1 MKVAEAVGRLL
12 VEQGVRQ
19 VFGLIGSGNFDVTLA
34 MIEAGAAFAASR
46 HEGGAITM
54 ADAYGRVSGEVAA
67 CSVHQGPGLTNTIT
81 GLTEAAKSRTPLLLL
96 AAETAAAATR
106 SNFRID
112 QEGLVRS
119 VGAAVERIRKP
130 ETALADAALAL
141 QRARDER
148 RPVVLMLPLD
158 VQAAECPPGPPP
170 PAVPAAQP
178 PEHTPAAIRAAAD
191 LLSRAERPVII
202 GGRGALGEGAREA
215 LEELADATGA
225 LLATSAVAG
234 GLFAGSPWSLG
245 ISGGFATPLAAELI
259 AEADLLLSFGAT
271 LNMWTTR
278 HGHLVGPQAVVV
290 QVDIDPTAIGGH
302 LHAHAGI
309 VGDSTAVARALAIEL
324 HGRGHQHRGVGR
336 AEALPSTADRGDVP
350 PQSKWRSSS
359 MAERIARSAWS
370 QQPYEESV
378 AKDRIDPR
386 TLSIALDELLP
397 PARTLVVDSGHFM
410 GWAPMYLAIDP
421 DRGFIFTQS
430 FQSIGL
436 GLATAIGTAVAR
448 PDRLTVAALG
458 DGGLLMSLPEL
469 ETVARLGLNLLVVV
483 YNDAAYGAEV
493 HHFATLGRPLD
504 IVRFPDT
511 DFAAIARACG
521 LEGLTVR
528 QREDLAPA
536 TRWLA
541 GERDKALLIDAK
553 VVPTVVAEWLE
564 EAFKG
569 H

>member
-1 MKVAEAVGRLL
+1 VKVAQAVGRLL
-12 VEQGVRQ
+12 VERGVRQ
-19 VFGLIGSGNFDVTLA
+19 VFGLIGSGNFEITLA
-34 MIEAGAAFAASR
+34 MVEAGAAFAASR
-46 HEGGAITM
+46 HEGGAIMMT
-54 ADAYGRVSGEVAA
+54 DAYGRVSGEVAA

-81 GLTEAAKSRTPLLLL
+81 GLTEAVKSRTPLLLL
-96 AAETAAAATR
+96 AAETGAGATL

-112 QEGLVRS
+112 QESLVKS
-119 VGAAVERIRKP
+119 VGAVVARLRTP

-141 QRARDER
+141 ERSRDER

-158 VQAAECPPGPPP
+158 VQAAECPPGSPPP
-170 PAVPAAQP
+170 EVPAAQP
-178 PEHTPAAIRAAAD
+178 AKPGGDAVRAIAD
-191 LLSRAERPVII
+191 LLGKAARPVII
-202 GGRGALGEGAREA
+202 GGRGALGAGAREA
-215 LEELADATGA
+215 IEDLADATGA

-234 GLFAGSPWSLG
+234 GLFAGNPWSLG
-245 ISGGFATPLAAELI
+245 ITGGFATPLAAELI
-259 AEADLLLSFGAT
+259 SQADLLLSFGAT
-271 LNMWTTR
+271 LNMWSTR
-278 HGHLVGPQAVVV
+278 HGHLVGPGALVV
-290 QVDIDPTAIGGH
+290 QVDIDGEAIGKH
-302 LHAHAGI
+302 LHVDAGI
-309 VGDSTAVARALAIEL
+309 VGDAATTASALAGEIQA
-324 HGRGHQHRGVGR
+324 RGARGG
-336 AEALPSTADRGDVP
+336 G
-350 PQSKWRSSS
+350 WRSEEV
-359 MAERIARSAWS
+359 AERIARAGWS
-370 QQPYEESV
+370 QQPYHESE
-378 AKDRIDPR
+378 APGHIDPR

-397 PARTLVVDSGHFM
+397 AARTLVVDSGHFM
-410 GWAPMYLAIDP
+410 GWAPMYLDIAP

-436 GLATAIGTAVAR
+436 GLATAIGAAVAR

-469 ETVARLGLNLLVVV
+469 ETVARLGLNLLIVV

-504 IVRFPDT
+504 LVRFPDT
-511 DFAAIARACG
+511 DFAAIAKGCG

-528 QREDLAPA
+528 SAEDLAPA

-541 GERDKALLIDAK
+541 GSRDKALLIDAK

>member
-1 MKVAEAVGRLL
+1 LRSSVADEEDQVRVAEAVGRLL
-12 VEQGVRQ
+12 VERGVRQ
-19 VFGLIGSGNFDVTLA
+19 VFGLIGSGNFDITLA
-34 MIEAGAAFAASR
+34 MVEAGAAFAASR

-54 ADAYGRVSGEVAA
+54 ADAYGRASGEIAA

-96 AAETAAAATR
+96 AAETAAGATR
-106 SNFRID
+106 SNFRLD
-112 QEGLVRS
+112 QEGLVRA
-119 VGAAVERIRKP
+119 VGAEVARLGQP
-130 ETALADAALAL
+130 GTALADAALAL

-158 VQAAECPPGPPP
+158 IQAAECPAGPSPPAGSPGPQPE
-170 PAVPAAQP
+170 PAPD
-178 PEHTPAAIRAAAD
+178 AIREVAD
-191 LLSRAERPVII
+191 LLGRARRPLIV
-202 GGRGALGEGAREA
+202 GGRGALGSGARGA
-215 LEELADATGA
+215 IEELADATGA

-234 GLFAGSPWSLG
+234 GLFAGNPWSLG
-245 ISGGFATPLAAELI
+245 ITGGFATPLAAELI
-259 AEADLLLSFGAT
+259 AQADLILSFGAT
-271 LNMWTTR
+271 LNMWSTR
-278 HGHLVGPQAVVV
+278 HGRLIGPESIVV
-290 QVDIDPTAIGGH
+290 QVDLDPSSIGGH

-309 VGDSTAVARALAIEL
+309 VGDTTLTARALAAEMRGRKSQALSQRSDEL
-324 HGRGHQHRGVGR
+324 AG
-336 AEALPSTADRGDVP
+336 
-350 PQSKWRSSS
+350 
-359 MAERIARSAWS
+359 RIARAGWS
-370 QQPYEESV
+370 QQPYDEAS
-378 AKDRIDPR
+378 APDRIDPR

-397 PARTLVVDSGHFM
+397 AARTLVVDSGHFM
-410 GWAPMYLAIDP
+410 GWAPMYLAIAAE
-421 DRGFIFTQS
+421 RGFIFTQS

-469 ETVARLGLNLLVVV
+469 ETVARLGLNLLIVV

-493 HHFATLGRPLD
+493 HHFATLGRPTE

-511 DFAAIARACG
+511 DFASIARACG

-528 QREDLAPA
+528 NAEDLAPA

-541 GERDKALLIDAK
+541 GDRAKALLVDAK

>member
-12 VEQGVRQ
+12 VERGVRQ

-34 MIEAGAAFAASR
+34 MVEAGASFAASR

-67 CSVHQGPGLTNTIT
+67 CSVHQGPGLTNTMT

-112 QEGLVRS
+112 QEGLVKS
-119 VGAAVERIRKP
+119 VGAVVARLGKP
-130 ETALADAALAL
+130 ETALADAAGAL
-141 QRARDER
+141 RRARDER
-148 RPVVLMLPLD
+148 SPVVLMLPLD
-158 VQAAECPPGPPP
+158 VQAADCPPGPPP
-170 PAVPAAQP
+170 PELPVAQP
-178 PEHTPAAIRAAAD
+178 PQHTLEAIREVAG
-191 LLSRAERPVII
+191 LLERSRRPVII
-202 GGRGALGEGAREA
+202 AGRGALGPGAREA
-215 LEELADATGA
+215 IEALADATGA

-234 GLFAGSPWSLG
+234 GLFAGNPWSLG
-245 ISGGFATPLAAELI
+245 ITGGFATPLAAELI
-259 AEADLLLSFGAT
+259 PDADLLLSFGAT
-271 LNMWTTR
+271 LNMWSTR

-290 QVDIDPTAIGGH
+290 QVDVDSSAIGGH

-309 VGDSTAVARALAIEL
+309 VGDSAAVARALAIEL
-324 HGRGHQHRGVGR
+324 GSRGHKDQG
-336 AEALPSTADRGDVP
+336 
-350 PQSKWRSSS
+350 WRSGA
-359 MAERIARSAWS
+359 MAERIARAPWA
-370 QQPYEESV
+370 QQPYLEAE
-378 AKDRIDPR
+378 APDRIDPR

-410 GWAPMYLAIDP
+410 GWAPMYLDIAG

-436 GLATAIGTAVAR
+436 GLASAIGAAVAR

-469 ETVARLGLNLLVVV
+469 ETVARLGLNLLIVV

-521 LEGLTVR
+521 LDGLTVR
-528 QREDLAPA
+528 RPEDLAQA

-541 GERDKALLIDAK
+541 GNRDRSLLIDAK

>member
-1 MKVAEAVGRLL
+1 VRVSEAVGRLL
-12 VEQGVRQ
+12 VERGVRQ
-19 VFGLIGSGNFDVTLA
+19 VFGLIGSGNFDITLA
-34 MIEAGAAFAASR
+34 MIDAGAAFAASR

-54 ADAYGRVSGEVAA
+54 TDAYGRVSGEVAA
-67 CSVHQGPGLTNTIT
+67 CSVHQGPGLTNTMT
-81 GLTEAAKSRTPLLLL
+81 GLTEAAKSRTPLLVL
-96 AAETAAAATR
+96 APETAASAIH

-112 QEGLVRS
+112 QESLVKS
-119 VGAAVERIRKP
+119 VGAAVARVREP
-130 ETALADAALAL
+130 QTALADAAEAL
-141 QRARDER
+141 RRARDER

-158 VQAAECPPGPPP
+158 VQAAECPPGPSPIE
-170 PAVPAAQP
+170 VPVAQP
-178 PEHTPAAIRAAAD
+178 PQPTAAAIGDVVD
-191 LLSRAERPVII
+191 LLERASRPVII
-202 GGRGALGEGAREA
+202 GGRGATGPGAREA
-215 LEELADATGA
+215 IEALADTTGA

-234 GLFAGSPWSLG
+234 GLFAGNPWSLG
-245 ISGGFATPLAAELI
+245 ITGGFATPLAAELI
-259 AEADLLLSFGAT
+259 AGADLLLSFGAT
-271 LNMWTTR
+271 LNMWSTR
-278 HGHLVGPQAVVV
+278 HGHLVGPDAVVA
-290 QVDIDPTAIGGH
+290 QVDVDSAAIGRH

-309 VGDSTAVARALAIEL
+309 VGDSTAVARALAMEL
-324 HGRGHQHRGVGR
+324 KSRGHHAAG
-336 AEALPSTADRGDVP
+336 
-350 PQSKWRSSS
+350 WRSDAL
-359 MAERIARSAWS
+359 AERIARSGWS
-370 QQPYEESV
+370 QQPYRE
-378 AKDRIDPR
+378 ADAPGHIDPR

-397 PARTLVVDSGHFM
+397 VERTLVVDSGHFM
-410 GWAPMYLAIDP
+410 GWAPMYLALAP

-436 GLATAIGTAVAR
+436 GLATAIGSAVAR

-469 ETVARLGLNLLVVV
+469 ETVARLGLNLLIVV

-521 LEGLTVR
+521 LEGITVR
-528 QREDLAPA
+528 TSEDLAPA
-536 TRWLA
+536 THWL
-541 GERDKALLIDAK
+541 GGDRRKALLIDAK

>member
-1 MKVAEAVGRLL
+1 VKVAEAVGRLL

-67 CSVHQGPGLTNTIT
+67 CSVHQGPGLTNTVT

-119 VGAAVERIRKP
+119 VGAVVERIRKP

-178 PEHTPAAIRAAAD
+178 PEHAPGAIRAAAD

-215 LEELADATGA
+215 VEELADATGA

-234 GLFAGSPWSLG
+234 GLFAASPWSLG
-245 ISGGFATPLAAELI
+245 ITGGFATPLAAELI

-309 VGDSTAVARALAIEL
+309 VGDSAAVARALAIEL
-324 HGRGHQHRGVGR
+324 HGRGHQHRVDV
-336 AEALPSTADRGDVP
+336 LPPSN
-350 PQSKWRSSS
+350 WRSSS

-397 PARTLVVDSGHFM
+397 AARTLVVDSGHFM

-436 GLATAIGTAVAR
+436 GLATAIGSAVAR

-528 QREDLAPA
+528 SVEDLEPA

-541 GERDKALLIDAK
+541 GERDRSLLIDAK
-553 VVPTVVAEWLE
+553 VVPTVVADWLE

>member
-1 MKVAEAVGRLL
+1 M
-12 VEQGVRQ
+12 
-19 VFGLIGSGNFDVTLA
+19 S
-34 MIEAGAAFAASR
+34 S
-46 HEGGAITM
+46 
-54 ADAYGRVSGEVAA
+54 
-67 CSVHQGPGLTNTIT
+67 
-81 GLTEAAKSRTPLLLL
+81 
-96 AAETAAAATR
+96 
-106 SNFRID
+106 
-112 QEGLVRS
+112 
-119 VGAAVERIRKP
+119 
-130 ETALADAALAL
+130 
-141 QRARDER
+141 
-148 RPVVLMLPLD
+148 
-158 VQAAECPPGPPP
+158 GPPP
-170 PAVPAAQP
+170 PAVPAAEP
-178 PEHTPAAIRAAAD
+178 PEATPAAIREAAD

-215 LEELADATGA
+215 IEELADATGA

-234 GLFAGSPWSLG
+234 GLFAGNPWSLG
-245 ISGGFATPLAAELI
+245 ITGGFATPLAAELI

-271 LNMWTTR
+271 LNMWSTR
-278 HGHLVGPQAVVV
+278 HGHLVGPKAVVV

-309 VGDSTAVARALAIEL
+309 VGESAAVARALALEVRS
-324 HGRGHQHRGVGR
+324 RGH
-336 AEALPSTADRGDVP
+336 DREG
-350 PQSKWRSSS
+350 WRSNEL
-359 MAERIARSAWS
+359 AERIARAGWS
-370 QQPYEESV
+370 QQPYEEG
-378 AKDRIDPR
+378 AAQDQIDPR

-410 GWAPMYLAIDP
+410 GWAPMYLSIAA

-469 ETVARLGLNLLVVV
+469 ETVARLGLNLLIVV

-493 HHFATLGRPLD
+493 HHFAPTGRPLD
-504 IVRFPDT
+504 IVRFPAT
-511 DFAAIARACG
+511 DFAAIANACG

-528 QREDLAPA
+528 RPEDLAPA
-536 TRWLA
+536 SRWLA

-553 VVPTVVAEWLE
+553 VVPTVVADWLE

>member
-1 MKVAEAVGRLL
+1 MKVSEAVGRLL
-12 VEQGVRQ
+12 VERGVRQ

-34 MIEAGAAFAASR
+34 MIEAGAAFAAAR

-54 ADAYGRVSGEVAA
+54 ADAFGRVSGEVAA

-81 GLTEAAKSRTPLLLL
+81 GLTEAVKSRTPLLLL

-112 QEGLVRS
+112 QEGLVTS
-119 VGAAVERIRKP
+119 VGAVVARLRQP
-130 ETALADAALAL
+130 ATALSDAALAL

-170 PAVPAAQP
+170 PAQPAGP
-178 PEHTPAAIRAAAD
+178 PPAPEAGAVSEVAD
-191 LLSRAERPVII
+191 LLARARRPVIV
-202 GGRGALGEGAREA
+202 GGRGALGPGARA
-215 LEELADATGA
+215 AIEELADATGA

-234 GLFAGSPWSLG
+234 GLFAGNPWSLG
-245 ISGGFATPLAAELI
+245 ITGGFATPLAAELI

-271 LNMWTTR
+271 LNMWSTR
-278 HGHLVGPQAVVV
+278 HGRLVGAGALVV
-290 QVDIDPTAIGGH
+290 QVDLDPDAIGGH
-302 LHAHAGI
+302 LHADAGI
-309 VGDSTAVARALAIEL
+309 VGDAAATARALAAEL
-324 HGRGHQHRGVGR
+324 EGRGHRGEG
-336 AEALPSTADRGDVP
+336 
-350 PQSKWRSSS
+350 WRSGKL
-359 MAERIARSAWS
+359 AERLARGGWS
-370 QQPYEESV
+370 QQPYEE
-378 AKDRIDPR
+378 AAATDRIDPR

-397 PARTLVVDSGHFM
+397 AARTLVVDSGHFM
-410 GWAPMYLAIDP
+410 GWAPTYLAISADK
-421 DRGFIFTQS
+421 GFIFTQS

-436 GLATAIGTAVAR
+436 GLATAIGAAVAR
-448 PDRLTVAALG
+448 PDRLTVGALG

-483 YNDAAYGAEV
+483 YNDAAYSAEV
-493 HHFATLGRPLD
+493 HHFAPQGKPTE

-528 QREDLAPA
+528 RAEDLAPA
-536 TRWLA
+536 TQWLA
-541 GERDKALLIDAK
+541 GDRDKALLIDAK

>member
-12 VEQGVRQ
+12 VERGVRQ

-67 CSVHQGPGLTNTIT
+67 CSVHQGPGLTNTMT

-96 AAETAAAATR
+96 AAETGAGATL

-112 QEGLVRS
+112 QERLVTS
-119 VGAAVERIRKP
+119 VGAVVARLGKP

-158 VQAAECPPGPPP
+158 VQAAECPPGSPP
-170 PAVPAAQP
+170 PAVPAGQP
-178 PEHTPAAIRAAAD
+178 VEPAADAVRAVAD
-191 LLSRAERPVII
+191 LLDKALRPVII
-202 GGRGALGEGAREA
+202 GGRGALGARA
-215 LEELADATGA
+215 RQAIEELAEETGA

-234 GLFAGSPWSLG
+234 GLFAGNPWSVG
-245 ISGGFATPLAAELI
+245 ITGGFATPLAAELI
-259 AEADLLLSFGAT
+259 AESDLLLSFGAT
-271 LNMWTTR
+271 LNMWSTR
-278 HGHLVGPQAVVV
+278 HGHLVGPGARVV
-290 QVDIDPTAIGGH
+290 QVDVDPAAIGKH
-302 LHAHAGI
+302 LHADAGI
-309 VGDSTAVARALAIEL
+309 VGDAAAVARALAAEVNA
-324 HGRGHQHRGVGR
+324 RGGGKRG
-336 AEALPSTADRGDVP
+336 
-350 PQSKWRSSS
+350 WRSPEL
-359 MAERIARSAWS
+359 AERLSHAAWS
-370 QQPYEESV
+370 EQAYEEV
-378 AKDRIDPR
+378 AAPDRIDPR
-386 TLSIALDELLP
+386 TLTIALDELLP
-397 PARTLVVDSGHFM
+397 AARTLVVDSGHFM
-410 GWAPMYLAIDP
+410 GWAPMYLAIAP
-421 DRGFIFTQS
+421 DRGFVFTQS

-436 GLATAIGTAVAR
+436 GLATAIGSAVAR

-469 ETVARLGLNLLVVV
+469 ETVARLSLKLLLVV

-528 QREDLAPA
+528 CVDDLAPA

-541 GERDKALLIDAK
+541 DAGGKSLLIDAK

>member
-1 MKVAEAVGRLL
+1 VKVSEAVGRLL
-12 VEQGVRQ
+12 VERGVRQ
-19 VFGLIGSGNFDVTLA
+19 VFGLIGSGNFDITLA
-34 MIEAGAAFAASR
+34 MIEAGASFAASR

-54 ADAYGRVSGEVAA
+54 TDAFGRVSGEVAA
-67 CSVHQGPGLTNTIT
+67 CSVHQGPGLTNTMT

-96 AAETAAAATR
+96 APETAAAAVH

-112 QEGLVRS
+112 QEALVQS
-119 VGAAVERIRKP
+119 VGAGVARIREP
-130 ETALADAALAL
+130 RTALADAAGAL
-141 QRARDER
+141 RRAREER

-158 VQAAECPPGPPP
+158 VQAADCPPGSP
-170 PAVPAAQP
+170 PAIVPASQP
-178 PEHTPAAIRAAAD
+178 PQPTAAAISEVVDMLETAA
-191 LLSRAERPVII
+191 RPVII
-202 GGRGALGEGAREA
+202 GGRGALGPGAREA
-215 LEELADATGA
+215 IEALADDTGA

-234 GLFAGSPWSLG
+234 GLFAGNRWSLG
-245 ISGGFATPLAAELI
+245 ITGGFATPLAAELI
-259 AEADLLLSFGAT
+259 AQADLLLSFGAT
-271 LNMWTTR
+271 LNMWSTR
-278 HGHLVGPQAVVV
+278 HGHLVGPEAVVV
-290 QVDIDPTAIGGH
+290 QVDVDASAIGRH
-302 LHAHAGI
+302 IHAHAGI
-309 VGDSTAVARALAIEL
+309 VGDSAAVARTLANEL
-324 HGRGHQHRGVGR
+324 GGR
-336 AEALPSTADRGDVP
+336 ARRERG
-350 PQSKWRSSS
+350 WRSTKL
-359 MAERIARSAWS
+359 AERIARSAWS
-370 QQPYEESV
+370 QQSYHEAAAPGQ
-378 AKDRIDPR
+378 IDPR

-397 PARTLVVDSGHFM
+397 ADRTLVVDSGHFM
-410 GWAPMYLAIDP
+410 GWAPMYLALAP

-430 FQSIGL
+430 YQSIGL

-469 ETVARLGLNLLVVV
+469 ETVARLGLNLLIVV

-528 QREDLAPA
+528 SPEDLAPA
-536 TRWLA
+536 TGWLA
-541 GERDKALLIDAK
+541 GNRAMALLIDAK

>member
-19 VFGLIGSGNFDVTLA
+19 VFGLIGSGNFEITLA
-34 MIEAGAAFAASR
+34 MVEAGAAFAASR

-54 ADAYGRVSGEVAA
+54 TDAYARVSGEVAA
-67 CSVHQGPGLTNTIT
+67 CSVHQGPGLTNTMT
-81 GLTEAAKSRTPLLLL
+81 GLTEAAKSRTPLLVL

-112 QEGLVRS
+112 QEGLVKS
-119 VGAAVERIRKP
+119 VGAEVARLREP
-130 ETALADAALAL
+130 ETALADAAGAL
-141 QRARDER
+141 RRAREER

-158 VQAAECPPGPPP
+158 VQAAECPAGSPPP
-170 PAVPAAQP
+170 EPSAAQP
-178 PEHTPAAIRAAAD
+178 AEPGADAVRAIAD
-191 LLSRAERPVII
+191 LLSKADRPVII
-202 GGRGALGEGAREA
+202 GGRGALGRGAREA
-215 LEELADATGA
+215 IEELADATGA

-234 GLFAGSPWSLG
+234 GLFAGNPWSLG
-245 ISGGFATPLAAELI
+245 ITGGFATPLAAELI
-259 AEADLLLSFGAT
+259 SQADLLLSFGAT
-271 LNMWTTR
+271 LNMWSTR
-278 HGHLVGPQAVVV
+278 HGHLVGPEALVV
-290 QVDIDPTAIGGH
+290 QVDIDREAIGKH
-302 LHAHAGI
+302 LNVDAGI
-309 VGDSTAVARALAIEL
+309 VGDAGATARALTAEL
-324 HGRGHQHRGVGR
+324 AGRGPRREGLR
-336 AEALPSTADRGDVP
+336 TREL
-350 PQSKWRSSS
+350 
-359 MAERIARSAWS
+359 AERLTHAPWS
-370 QQPYEESV
+370 QQPYEES
-378 AKDRIDPR
+378 AAPDRIDPR
-386 TLSIALDELLP
+386 TLTIALDELLP
-397 PARTLVVDSGHFM
+397 AARTLVVDSGHFM
-410 GWAPMYLAIDP
+410 GWAPMYLEIAP

-436 GLATAIGTAVAR
+436 GLATAIGAAVAR

-469 ETVARLGLNLLVVV
+469 ETVARLGLNLLIVV

-504 IVRFPDT
+504 LVRFPDT
-511 DFAAIARACG
+511 DFAAIAKACG

-528 QREDLAPA
+528 SAADLAPA

-541 GERDKALLIDAK
+541 GSRGKALLIDAK